1 MRTCS
6 NFLTVA
12 ELGFWEVAQR
22 HPENLAL
29 VDPDGTEMTAGELFA
44 ESNKLVHGLR
54 ALGVKQGDA
63 VAAVLP
69 NSTPLIELYLA
80 CMQSGLYLVPIN
92 HHLAAPEIAYILE
105 DSEAKALFTSEE
117 FGEVSTKAV
126 DDASL
131 PKEARFVDGKLDG
144 FRPYAEIKEGQP
156 GTLPEDRATG
166 AVMNYTAGTTGRPK
180 GVRRA
185 VPQIDPDTA
194 AELYTLFFVLF
205 GIEPYNDNVHVVVS
219 PLYHTAVMTF
229 SMTSLHAGHA
239 VVLMKKWDEEETLR
253 LIDRYKVTNTH
264 MVPTQFRRLLDLPRE
279 VKDKYDVSSL
289 RQVVHSAA
297 PCPVDVKERMLD
309 WWGPVIY
316 EYYAATE
323 GGGTLA
329 TPEEWLKK
337 PGTVGKPWPM
347 SEIRVLDDDGQPMPT
362 GEAGTVWIKM
372 GDYTFEYNKDK
383 AKTEESWK
391 EGFFTVGDVGYLD
404 EDDYLFLCDRKA
416 DMIISGGVN
425 IYPAEVE
432 AELVGHPKV
441 DDVAVIGIPN
451 DQWGEE
457 VKAVVK
463 PTPGNEPGPAL
474 EQELIEFCRERI
486 AHFKCPRSVDFVTE
500 LPRDPNGKLYKRK
513 VRDPYWQGRTSAI

>member
-1 MRTCS
+1 M
-6 NFLTVA
+6 A
-12 ELGFWEVAQR
+12 ELGFWEVAKR

-29 VDPDGTEMTAGELFA
+29 VASDGTEVAAGELFG

-54 ALGVKQGDA
+54 ALGVSQGDA

-69 NSTPLIELYLA
+69 NSTALVELYLA

-92 HHLAAPEIAYILE
+92 HHLAAPEIAYILQ
-105 DSEAKALFTSEE
+105 DSEARTLICGEE
-117 FGEVSTKAV
+117 FGDICSAAV
-126 DDASL
+126 EEADL
-131 PKEARFVDGKLDG
+131 PAEARFVDGKLDG
-144 FRPYAEIKEGQP
+144 FRSYNEIKEGQS
-156 GTLPEDRATG
+156 GDLPEDRAPG

-185 VPQIDPDTA
+185 IPQIDPDTM
-194 AELYTLFFVLF
+194 AELFTLFFVLF
-205 GIEPYNDNVHVVVS
+205 GIEPYNDNVHIVVS

-239 VVLMKKWDEEETLR
+239 IVLMKKWDEEETLR

-264 MVPTQFRRLLDLPRE
+264 MVPTQFRRLLELPLE
-279 VKDKYDVSSL
+279 VKEKYDVSSL

-297 PCPVDVKERMLD
+297 PCPIDVKERMLD

-347 SEIRVLDDDGQPMPT
+347 SEIRVLDDDGQPLPA

-404 EDDYLFLCDRKA
+404 EDDYLFLCDRKS

-432 AELVGHPKV
+432 SVLVGHPKV
-441 DDVAVIGIPN
+441 DDVAVIGIPD
-451 DQWGEE
+451 DQWGEQ
-457 VKAVVK
+457 VKAVVQ
-463 PTPGNEPGPAL
+463 PTAGNDPGPVL
-474 EQELIEFCRERI
+474 EQELIDFCRENI
-486 AHFKCPRSVDFVTE
+486 AHYKCPRSVDFVTE